1 MTAQVYHGTDRLGT
15 RPPASAAPAP
25 TTSSSTSRG
34 DAYPA
39 FGYIR
44 PTNTF
49 PSTRSPP
56 LIPPDDRPSS
66 QLGWA
71 AGADAV
77 RGIMT
82 FCVPLSPCFV
92 PRHPLQ
98 LRFAYHHPLPSPCRP
113 ALCAPPLLSIPAPS
127 PLAVLPLYTRT
138 PAPRAPRATLAA
150 VVPPCARAA
159 AQTTRDCGERR
170 PICPQLRAVLLASPA
185 RPRYD
190 GCPAPHSGDEM
201 QPVDLPIVFLVSPCV
216 VPISARVYVYVS
228 FAQAL
233 KWFFGRA

>member
-49 PSTRSPP
+49 PPTRSPP
-56 LIPPDDRPSS
+56 VIPPDDRPSS

-82 FCVPLSPCFV
+82 FCVPLSPCV
-92 PRHPLQ
+92 
-98 LRFAYHHPLPSPCRP
+98 LRTITLYLLRAAPPSAHHHYCPSPHHPPSPCSPYTP
-113 ALCAPPLLSIPAPS
+113 ALP
-127 PLAVLPLYTRT
+127 R
-138 PAPRAPRATLAA
+138 PAPR
-150 VVPPCARAA
+150 VPPSPPSFLLAPALR
-159 AQTTRDCGERR
+159 RRR
-170 PICPQLRAVLLASPA
+170 PEIVANAALF
-185 RPRYD
+185 PRYD